1 MTVLVGEVVDRARA
15 LLLDQIGLDYPD
27 ADFLRWVND
36 AALDVAAAL
45 GEASTA
51 VVVAQL
57 ERGAR
62 QTLPPDA
69 IRLVDVPR
77 NMLPPPE
84 TTLDDGETI
93 LDGGET
99 TLDIFGGL

>member
-1 MTVLVGEVVDRARA
+1 MTVLVGEVVDRARV
-15 LLLDQIGLDYPD
+15 LLLDQTSLDYPD

-77 NMLPPPE
+77 NMLPPP
-84 TTLDDGETI
+84 TATLDEDHAT
-93 LDGGET
+93 LDGGAA
-99 TLDIFGGL
+99 TLDTFKGV